1 VKRLHNHLGR
11 VLLRPVLGT
20 LLITLVSCL
29 AAPSL
34 LAHDFSTSW
43 SVFRVDGPRVEV
55 DLTLA
60 LADLHS
66 GPNFDTDLDG
76 RVTRS
81 DVARQETRLFQ
92 TITDHFG
99 VTAPDPP
106 DTLEMASYTVEG
118 DSGLTTVRLRY
129 VFDHEVSEVSVV
141 SSLDQITQPDH
152 RHLLQIGP
160 EDEARF
166 TVLTAD
172 APNITID
179 HAAGIPLWATVFEFI
194 HLGVEHI
201 FTGYDHL
208 AFLIGL
214 LLATTTLLS
223 LVQVVTFFT
232 LAHSATLVL
241 ATLGIVALP
250 PRLIESLIALS
261 IAWVAVENF
270 TGKMLVHRRV
280 VTFVFGLVHG
290 FGFSNVL
297 RDMGLARSQLAVS
310 LASFNV
316 GVEIG
321 QLLFV
326 ALLFPLLMFVF
337 RQKWKEHAVAAASVS
352 IMCLGF
358 YWFVQRAFVS

>member
-1 VKRLHNHLGR
+1 MALGLA
-11 VLLRPVLGT
+11 LL
-20 LLITLVSCL
+20 
-29 AAPSL
+29 APSSL

-43 SVFRVDGPRVEV
+43 SVFQVDGSRVEV
-55 DLTLA
+55 SLTLA
-60 LADLHS
+60 LTDLHS
-66 GPNFDTDLDG
+66 GPNFDTNLDG
-76 RVTRS
+76 RVTGS
-81 DVARQETRLFQ
+81 DVAQQESLLFE
-92 TITDHFG
+92 TITDHFD

-106 DTLEMASYTVEG
+106 ASREMTSWTVDG
-118 DSGLTTVRLRY
+118 DSGLTRVRLRY
-129 VFDHEVSEVSVV
+129 DFDHEVSQVTVV
-141 SSLDQITQPDH
+141 SALDQITQSDH

-160 EDEARF
+160 EDQARF
-166 TVLTAD
+166 AVLTAE
-172 APNITID
+172 APGITID
-179 HAAGIPLWATVFEFI
+179 HAAGIPLWVTVFEFI
-194 HLGVEHI
+194 HLGVGHI

-214 LLATTTLLS
+214 MLATTTLLS

-232 LAHSATLVL
+232 LAHSVTLVL
-241 ATLGIVALP
+241 ATLGVVALP

-261 IAWVAVENF
+261 IAWVAIENF
-270 TGKMLVHRRV
+270 TGKMVVHRRV

-297 RDMGLARSQLAVS
+297 RQMGLAGSQLAVS

-321 QLLFV
+321 QLVFV
-326 ALLFPLLMFVF
+326 ALLFPLLMLVF
-337 RQKWKEHAVAAASVS
+337 RQKWKEHAVAALSVS

>member
-1 VKRLHNHLGR
+1 MSRLHNHFPR
-11 VLLRPVLGT
+11 AVPT
-20 LLITLVSCL
+20 LLGLAL
-29 AAPSL
+29 AAPSSL
-34 LAHDFSTSW
+34 FAHDFSTSW
-43 SVFRVDGPRVEV
+43 SVFEVDGPKVEV
-55 DLTLA
+55 ALTLA
-60 LADLHS
+60 LTDLHA
-66 GPNFDTDLDG
+66 GPNFDTNLDG

-81 DVARQETRLFQ
+81 DVAEQESLLFQ
-92 TITDHFG
+92 TITDHFE

-106 DTLEMASYTVEG
+106 RTREMTSYALEG
-118 DSGLTTVRLRY
+118 DSGLATVQLRY
-129 VFDHEVSEVSVV
+129 EFGHEVSQVTIV
-141 SSLDQITQPDH
+141 SSLDQITQSDH

-160 EDEARF
+160 ADQARF
-166 TVLTAD
+166 AVLTAD
-172 APNITID
+172 APDITID
-179 HAAGIPLWATVFEFI
+179 HATGIPLWVTILEFI
-194 HLGVEHI
+194 HLGVGHI

-232 LAHSATLVL
+232 LAHSVTLVL

-261 IAWVAVENF
+261 IAWVAIENF
-270 TGKMLVHRRV
+270 TGKMLIHRRV

-297 RDMGLARSQLAVS
+297 REMGLTRSQLAVS

-321 QLLFV
+321 QLVFV
-326 ALLFPLLMFVF
+326 ALLFPLLMVVF

-358 YWFVQRAFVS
+358 YWFVQRAFAS

>member
-1 VKRLHNHLGR
+1 M
-11 VLLRPVLGT
+11 
-20 LLITLVSCL
+20 TLVAGL
-29 AAPSL
+29 AAAPSL
-34 LAHDFSTSW
+34 VAHDFSTSW
-43 SVFRVDGPRVEV
+43 SVFEVAGSRVDVA
-55 DLTLA
+55 LTLA

-76 RVTRS
+76 RITTS
-81 DVARQETRLFQ
+81 DVAAQEELLFR
-92 TITDHFG
+92 TITDHFE
-99 VTAPDPP
+99 VTAPDEPV
-106 DTLEMASYTVEG
+106 TREIASWSVEG
-118 DSGLTTVRLRY
+118 DSGLTTLRLRY
-129 VFDHEVSEVSVV
+129 DFDHEVSDVTVL
-141 SSLDQITQPDH
+141 SSLDEITQSDH

-160 EDEARF
+160 DDQARF
-166 TVLTAD
+166 AVLTAD
-172 APNITID
+172 AGAITID
-179 HAAGIPLWATVFEFI
+179 HAAGIPLWVTVLEFI
-194 HLGVEHI
+194 DLGIEHI

-232 LAHSATLVL
+232 LAHSVTLVL

-261 IAWVAVENF
+261 IAWVAIENF

-297 RDMGLARSQLAVS
+297 REMGLARSQLAVS

-321 QLLFV
+321 QLIFV
-326 ALLFPLLMFVF
+326 ALLFPLLMLIF
-337 RQKWKEHAVAAASVS
+337 RQKWKEHAVSAASVS